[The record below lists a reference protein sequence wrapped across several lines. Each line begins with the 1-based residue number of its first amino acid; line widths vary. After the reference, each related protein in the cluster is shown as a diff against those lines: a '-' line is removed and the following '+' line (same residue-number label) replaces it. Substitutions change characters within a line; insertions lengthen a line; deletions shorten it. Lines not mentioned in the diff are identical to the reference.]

1 MDSKSLERFNFILSK
16 PINALSQD
24 EISFLKARRDALNPI
39 QREFYAEVL
48 GASVVAPV
56 VEEESSEPKK
66 TTRKKVTK

>member
-16 PINALSQD
+16 PTNALSED
-24 EISFLKARRDALNPI
+24 EISFLKARRDALNAM

-48 GASVVAPV
+48 GESVVASV
-56 VEEESSEPKK
+56 AEETSEPTK